1 MAPQL
6 RAFGHH
12 LDELAP
18 RITDVEL
25 AKGRAMEGGSLGL
38 RVDDQV
44 RLVTTRSSGWLVAL
58 AAGALVIVL
67 VGSVAWWF
75 GSDGTAEPAGPVV
88 PPPVTVDPAAP
99 VVPLPVGVVVGTL
112 PISGY
117 FYGYGSSLVDGAVW
131 IPARGRARG
140 RR

>member
-67 VGSVAWWF
+67 VEAWRGGSALMDAARKGRLEIVLNF
-75 GSDGTAEPAGPVV
+75 LAEPSDVILERIVNKFAE
-88 PPPVTVDPAAP
+88 
-99 VVPLPVGVVVGTL
+99 
-112 PISGY
+112 
-117 FYGYGSSLVDGAVW
+117 
-131 IPARGRARG
+131 
-140 RR
+140 